1 MTDASR
7 YTSRGHA
14 GLRFFAQRGLMRPFI
29 WSLLSVKVYGTEHLD
44 GVEPP
49 YIVVANHSSHLDAPL
64 LMGALPRKAT
74 RYLATGTAADYF
86 YQVRWSRTL
95 TELFFNSF
103 PVERTKVRGRNGM
116 TRQLLNAGV
125 PLLLFP
131 EGTRSMSGEMAA
143 FKPGAAALSISQ
155 GVPCVPVAIAGAYD
169 AMPKGASW
177 PKSGRPPVTLNIGRP
192 MSAFPEEDAV
202 DFSDRLAKE
211 VRALTDEAMERRE
224 RDDRARGKIN

>member
-1 MTDASR
+1 MSSGSR

-14 GLRFFAQRGLMRPFI
+14 SLRFLAQRGLMRPFI
-29 WSLLSVKVYGTEHLD
+29 WSLVSVKVYGEENLD

-64 LMGALPRKAT
+64 LMGGLPLKTT
-74 RYLATGTAADYF
+74 RYLATNAAADYF
-86 YQVRWSRTL
+86 YQIRWRRTL

-103 PVERTKVRGRNGM
+103 PVDRTGLRGRNGVAK
-116 TRQLLNAGV
+116 QLLGSGI

-131 EGTRSMSGEMAA
+131 EGTRSMSGEMGQ

-155 GVPCVPVAIAGAYD
+155 GVPCLPVAIAGAYD
-169 AMPKGASW
+169 AMPKGTNW
-177 PKSGRPPVTLNIGRP
+177 PKSGRPHVTLNIGRP
-192 MSAFPEEDAV
+192 MSAAPDEDAV